1 MTEPCCT
8 CMAHAGRGD
17 ACGLYCRLFSCD
29 TMEATEKFCP
39 RHKYHMSKIEYKEL
53 VFMRREDAQ
62 E

>member
-1 MTEPCCT
+1 
-8 CMAHAGRGD
+8 MAHAGRGD